1 MKFRE
6 LGWAGGKGSRP
17 GLGQCGINL
26 QMCTSRGTLG
36 EVFHPSAAHW
46 FLWICKRAATTP
58 CLGLEPFWERRDA
71 AAGVALVQHQSY
83 AWRLIEKGS
92 EHFAL
97 LLCRILPCSP
107 SLIILLLCVSAA
119 EGLLELRF
127 PCFRLNAV
135 GRSDSFN
142 LSRSCEH
149 PIKIN
154 AGGTSRVP
162 KDEDDPICLSAALM
176 ERWERFHA
184 VTWEVTWQV
193 IWGECSVSCR
203 SKGEF
208 RELSV
213 LWPEGSVNL

>member
-1 MKFRE
+1 MQLLRW
-6 LGWAGGKGSRP
+6 LWYS
-17 GLGQCGINL
+17 
-26 QMCTSRGTLG
+26 TSLM
-36 EVFHPSAAHW
+36 
-46 FLWICKRAATTP
+46 
-58 CLGLEPFWERRDA
+58 LEDYKSF
-71 AAGVALVQHQSY
+71 S
-83 AWRLIEKGS
+83 
-92 EHFAL
+92 FAL

-154 AGGTSRVP
+154 AGRTSRVA

-184 VTWEVTWQV
+184 VT
-193 IWGECSVSCR
+193 
-203 SKGEF
+203 
-208 RELSV
+208 
-213 LWPEGSVNL
+213 